1 MTNENH
7 TTNINFM
14 GQRHMAL
21 ALSAVLIFAS
31 FAGLWMKGLNFGIDF
46 TGGTLI
52 ELSYPDPVE
61 LPELRTQLANSGFG
75 KAVVQHFGSAEDVLI
90 RIAPQDGLNSA
101 QLSNQVMDALAEATE
116 DEITLRRV
124 EFVGPQ
130 VGDELTEDGA
140 LAVLYALFGVLI
152 YVALRFEWRFSIGSV
167 AALVHDVILTI
178 GVFAWTGMQFD
189 LTVLAA
195 ILAVIGY
202 SLNDTIVVF
211 DRVRENFRTMR
222 EGTPVE
228 VTNVAVNQMLSRTIM
243 TSLTTL
249 VVLLALFFLGGEII
263 HGFAT
268 ALIIGVVVGT
278 YSSTYVAS
286 AVALLLGVSKEDLM
300 KAPKEEENTEAEEAE
315 LQRLFL
321 EQEAKREAREAK
333 REAKK
338 GGQKIAQSELE
349 SKSEEDKEASL
360 LAEHSSA
367 VEKKSHV
374 KKKQT
379 KKRTKK

>member
-1 MTNENH
+1 MNSAKMNNNTQQVSEVQ

-14 GQRHMAL
+14 GQRHLAL
-21 ALSAVLIFAS
+21 ALSAILIFAS
-31 FAGLWMKGLNFGIDF
+31 FAGLWVKGLNFGIDF

-52 ELSYPDPVE
+52 ELSYPTPVE
-61 LPELRTQLANSGFG
+61 LPELRNNLTESGFG
-75 KAVVQHFGSAEDVLI
+75 QAIVQHFGSAEDVLI
-90 RIAPQDGLNSA
+90 RIAPQEGLNSA

-116 DEITLRRV
+116 EEITLRRV

-167 AALVHDVILTI
+167 AALIHDVILTI

-222 EGTPVE
+222 NGTPVE
-228 VTNVAVNQMLSRTIM
+228 ITNIAVNQMLSRTIM
-243 TSLTTL
+243 TSATTL
-249 VVLLALFFLGGEII
+249 VVLLSLFFLGGEII

-268 ALIIGVVVGT
+268 ALIVGVVVGT

-300 KAPKEEENTEAEEAE
+300 KAPKDDENTEGEEAE

-321 EQEAKREAREAK
+321 EQEAKREA
-333 REAKK
+333 
-338 GGQKIAQSELE
+338 
-349 SKSEEDKEASL
+349 KEAL
-360 LAEHSSA
+360 KEMEA
-367 VEKKSHV
+367 EKKAN
-374 KKKQT
+374 KKEKLN
-379 KKRTKK
+379 K

>member
-1 MTNENH
+1 MSNEMH

-14 GQRHMAL
+14 GQRHIAM
-21 ALSAVLIFAS
+21 ALSAVLIIAS
-31 FAGLWMKGLNFGIDF
+31 FTGLWIKGLNFGIDF
-46 TGGTLI
+46 TGGTLV
-52 ELSYPDPVE
+52 ELSYPEPVD
-61 LPELRTQLANSGFG
+61 LPKLRTDLSEAGFG
-75 KAVVQHFGSAEDVLI
+75 LAIAQHFGSAEDVLI
-90 RIAPQDGLNSA
+90 RIAPRDGLNSA
-101 QLSNQVMDALAEATE
+101 QLSNRVMDSLKAASE
-116 DEITLRRV
+116 DEFTLRRV

-152 YVALRFEWRFSIGSV
+152 YVALRFEWRFSVGSV
-167 AALVHDVILTI
+167 AALIHDVILTI

-222 EGTPVE
+222 DGSPLH

-249 VVLLALFFLGGEII
+249 VVLLALFFLGGEVI

-268 ALIIGVVVGT
+268 ALIVGVVVGT

-300 KAPKEEENTEAEEAE
+300 TAPKEEKDSEAAELE
-315 LQRLFL
+315 LQRLFH
-321 EQEAKREAREAK
+321 EHEARMEVKAASKGK
-333 REAKK
+333 R
-338 GGQKIAQSELE
+338 LDHD
-349 SKSEEDKEASL
+349 EDDEVIPK
-360 LAEHSSA
+360 
-367 VEKKSHV
+367 
-374 KKKQT
+374 
-379 KKRTKK
+379 

>member
-1 MTNENH
+1 MSNEMH

-14 GQRHMAL
+14 GQRHIAMAL
-21 ALSAVLIFAS
+21 SVVLIIAS
-31 FAGLWMKGLNFGIDF
+31 FTGLWLKGLNFGIDF
-46 TGGTLI
+46 TGGTLV
-52 ELSYPDPVE
+52 ELSYPQPVD
-61 LPELRTQLANSGFG
+61 LPKLRTDLSEAGFSE
-75 KAVVQHFGSAEDVLI
+75 AIAQHFGSAEDVLI
-90 RIAPQDGLNSA
+90 RIAPRDGLNSA
-101 QLSNQVMDALAEATE
+101 QLSNQIMDSLKAVSE

-152 YVALRFEWRFSIGSV
+152 YVALRFEWRFSVGSV
-167 AALVHDVILTI
+167 AALIHDVVLTV

-222 EGTPVE
+222 DGSPVY

-249 VVLLALFFLGGEII
+249 LVLLALFFLGGEVI
-263 HGFAT
+263 HGFAA
-268 ALIIGVVVGT
+268 ALIVGIVVGT

-286 AVALLLGVSKEDLM
+286 AVALMLGVSKEDLM
-300 KAPKEEENTEAEEAE
+300 SAPKEEKDSGAAELE
-315 LQRLFL
+315 LQRIFH
-321 EQEAKREAREAK
+321 EHEAKLEAK
-333 REAKK
+333 AAAKGK
-338 GGQKIAQSELE
+338 RLDHD
-349 SKSEEDKEASL
+349 ED
-360 LAEHSSA
+360 AEGIP
-367 VEKKSHV
+367 K
-374 KKKQT
+374 
-379 KKRTKK
+379 